1 MLPRSTEIQPRVARI
16 RPSPHPTHRLATR
29 FRTHGRGAPVFRTET
44 AKAQRGRRRARP
56 KKSQVPACG
65 KTPKLAKAQ
74 RGRRRARPKKSQVP
88 ACGKTPKLLRMP
100 WVKGRM
106 ATGRHGCSALRLG
119 RKRGVRPWR
128 RGGKP
133 RFGHG
138 PGNKLSPS
146 VWKDTEGNMYV
157 LGEGHG
163 GTEGKRHGGAR
174 RRAAWLFGLATGR
187 HGCSALRLGRK
198 RGVRPWRRGGKP
210 RFGHGP
216 GNKLSPSVWK
226 DTEGNMYVLGE
237 GHGGTEGKRHGGAR
251 RRAAWLF
258 GLASGLKTRGSPW
271 RAGRKQRFGHGREN
285 ELSPSVWKDTEPTT
299 AAKTS

>member
-1 MLPRSTEIQPRVARI
+1 MPRSTEIQPRVARI
-16 RPSPHPTHRLATR
+16 RPSPHSTHRLATR

-44 AKAQRGRRRARP
+44 AKAQRGRRP
-56 KKSQVPACG
+56 PWV
-65 KTPKLAKAQ
+65 
-74 RGRRRARPKKSQVP
+74 RARPKKSQVP

-174 RRAAWLFGLATGR
+174 RRAAWLFGLA
-187 HGCSALRLGRK
+187 S
-198 RGVRPWRRGGKP
+198 
-210 RFGHGP
+210 GP
-216 GNKLSPSVWK
+216 K
-226 DTEGNMYVLGE
+226 M
-237 GHGGTEGKRHGGAR
+237 
-251 RRAAWLF
+251 
-258 GLASGLKTRGSPW
+258 RGSPMAHGPKTEA
-271 RAGRKQRFGHGREN
+271 RARPRKKAKSKRVE
-285 ELSPSVWKDTEPTT
+285 WKDNK
-299 AAKTS
+299 AKVYVRLE

>member
-1 MLPRSTEIQPRVARI
+1 MAEDR
-16 RPSPHPTHRLATR
+16 
-29 FRTHGRGAPVFRTET
+29 RGFVHD
-44 AKAQRGRRRARP
+44 Q
-56 KKSQVPACG
+56 KKSQVQACAR
-65 KTPKLAKAQ
+65 TPKL
-74 RGRRRARPKKSQVP
+74 R
-88 ACGKTPKLLRMP
+88 RMP

-174 RRAAWLFGLATGR
+174 RRAAWLFGLA
-187 HGCSALRLGRK
+187 S
-198 RGVRPWRRGGKP
+198 
-210 RFGHGP
+210 GP
-216 GNKLSPSVWK
+216 
-226 DTEGNMYVLGE
+226 
-237 GHGGTEGKRHGGAR
+237 
-251 RRAAWLF
+251 
-258 GLASGLKTRGSPW
+258 KTRGSPW

-285 ELSPSVWKDTEPTT
+285 GLSPSVWKDTEPRAHVLSEGKGGTEGKREE
-299 AAKTS
+299 ARGDGRQGCSALRMG